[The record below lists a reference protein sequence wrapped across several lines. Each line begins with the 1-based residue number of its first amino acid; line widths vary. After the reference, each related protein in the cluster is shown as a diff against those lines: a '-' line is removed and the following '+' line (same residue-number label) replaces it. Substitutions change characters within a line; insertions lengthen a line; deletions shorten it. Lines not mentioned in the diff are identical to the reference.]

1 MGSRLPAHPQ
11 EPFPSLGPSG
21 LSPPCLLTFDYL
33 PSLLAVMCTT
43 VCRTGALR
51 VGDRILAINGVALR
65 GRNVEDAV
73 RLLPTN
79 DDSINIKVM
88 RHLSSPP
95 GLSLLYLSIT
105 LSCKILYFLLSFV
118 CYVGGLAC

>member
-1 MGSRLPAHPQ
+1 MCTQDVYGRLMLYSHCTQTA
-11 EPFPSLGPSG
+11 
-21 LSPPCLLTFDYL
+21 T
-33 PSLLAVMCTT
+33 CTT

-51 VGDRILAINGVALR
+51 IGDRILAINGVTLR

-105 LSCKILYFLLSFV
+105 LLCIILYFFLSFV
-118 CYVGGLAC
+118 WYIGGLAH